1 MGDLNSSAEEV
12 GTLDCIVFEGDKEPE
27 VLLNGDLNNPL
38 LEVCFL
44 GELRDGDLNKDGAC
58 FLGAPGDSIFSF
70 IIAGVIFRIF
80 VGLSTLTSGIW

>member
-27 VLLNGDLNNPL
+27 FLLN
-38 LEVCFL
+38 
-44 GELRDGDLNKDGAC
+44 GDLNKDGAC
-58 FLGAPGDSIFSF
+58 FLGALGDSIFSLF

-80 VGLSTLTSGIW
+80 VGLSILTSGIW